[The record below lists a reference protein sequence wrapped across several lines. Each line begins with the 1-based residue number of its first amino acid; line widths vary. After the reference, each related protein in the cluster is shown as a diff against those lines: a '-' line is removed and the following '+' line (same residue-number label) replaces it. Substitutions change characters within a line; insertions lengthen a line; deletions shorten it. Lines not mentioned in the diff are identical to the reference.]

1 MNTNSNFK
9 GGTNN
14 GGRSMELF
22 SNWVKMKKLFVVIV
36 IIITSVVLLEI
47 FSFGSLCLL
56 SFTEIGSKVN
66 LKKHISQFHPIIR
79 PLKKWESVGGSP
91 IPPYQRTCKY
101 YPYSF
106 DTHTGYAIKPGAVIK
121 GGFVAGNHGFIC
133 NSECDELP
141 IEKPANEIRIF
152 IFGGSTVLGSG
163 SSGGKY
169 TISAYLENLINGN
182 NVFENK
188 RVRVINAGVGGFF
201 SFQEVVRFLDVALKY
216 QPDMAIFFNGFNDY
230 TSWKREDVYRKIRNT
245 VGVRPNYQY
254 YDYLLIKGL
263 NQSQTLKGAGFQLI
277 YMFNQYVPVLHYSM
291 ILAEQLRNIIGGKA
305 YGDKSNKINGIKDD
319 DFNIENE
326 LYSKE
331 KHSLFYY
338 LNNMEAAAGV
348 CRIKRIK
355 CIISLQPTLAFHGE
369 KELSE
374 FEKSTLELEIK
385 KNKLP
390 NINIFF
396 NHAKNEFVKRSKTLN
411 DEFVHFVD
419 MTDIFKNIQ
428 GQIYVDDCHYNDVG
442 NRIIA
447 ENLYNIIV
455 KSFRLK

>member
-1 MNTNSNFK
+1 
-9 GGTNN
+9 
-14 GGRSMELF
+14 
-22 SNWVKMKKLFVVIV
+22 MKKLFVVLV
-36 IIITSVVLLEI
+36 IIIISVVLLEI
-47 FSFGSLCLL
+47 FSFGSLYLL
-56 SFTEIGSKVN
+56 SFTEIDSKDT
-66 LKKHISQFHPIIR
+66 LKYNISQFHPIIR
-79 PLKKWESVGGSP
+79 SRKKQVGVNL
-91 IPPYQRTCKY
+91 IPPYQRTDES

-106 DTHTGYAIKPGAVIK
+106 DTHTGYTSKPGTVFT
-121 GGFVAGNHGFIC
+121 GPLTVGNHGFIC

-141 IEKPANEIRIF
+141 IEKPANEIRMF
-152 IFGGSTVLGSG
+152 IFGGSTVQ
-163 SSGGKY
+163 GGGYVDGKH
-169 TISAYLENLINGN
+169 TISAYLENLINEN
-182 NVFENK
+182 NVFGNK
-188 RVRVINAGVGGFF
+188 RVRVINAGVGGFI
-201 SFQEVVRFLDVALKY
+201 SFQEVVRFLDEALKY

-230 TSWKREDVYRKIRNT
+230 RCWKRGDLFRKIINT
-245 VGVRPNYQY
+245 DGVRPNYQY
-254 YDYLLIKGL
+254 YDYMLMKGL
-263 NQSQTLKGAGFQLI
+263 NRSQTVKGAVFQLI
-277 YMFNQYVPVLHYSM
+277 YMFNQDVPVLHYSM
-291 ILAEQLRNIIGGKA
+291 IFAKELLSIISGNA

-385 KNKLP
+385 KNRLQ

-411 DEFVHFVD
+411 DEFVHFID
-419 MTDIFKNIQ
+419 MTDIFKDIQ
-428 GQIYVDDCHYNDVG
+428 EQIYMDECHYNDVG

-455 KSFRLK
+455 KSFRLNNNNLLFYDDKEFSPLGATNK